1 MQPTPGSPAAPGP
14 RVRNCG
20 EWPWVVLVSPRS
32 LSHRTLSRVRTARYH
47 YKRDQPGGEPLASS
61 APYELSHYRDDSV
74 PWEGILV
81 QYFAKLA
88 GSSYPA
94 LGSSPS
100 WVLTWTSASSRAQ
113 HSSSWTAAVS
123 GVPLQPHLCRRMQP
137 WYEAPQPPHPNVA
150 GERRGS
156 GHRGRGLLALLD
168 DS

>member
-88 GSSYPA
+88 GSSYPV

-113 HSSSWTAAVS
+113 YTSSWTAAVS
-123 GVPLQPHLCRRMQP
+123 GVPLQPHVLEAATVVLDAQP
-137 WYEAPQPPHPNVA
+137 HSYVS
-150 GERRGS
+150 GERRRA
-156 GHRGRGLLALLD
+156 GHRRHRLLPLLD
-168 DS
+168 DC